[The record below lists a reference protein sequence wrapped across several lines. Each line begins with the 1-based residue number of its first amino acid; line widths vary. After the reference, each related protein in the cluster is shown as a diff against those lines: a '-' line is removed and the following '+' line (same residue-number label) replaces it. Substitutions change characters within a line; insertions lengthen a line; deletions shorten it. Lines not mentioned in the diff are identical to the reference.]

1 MSHATCPLK
10 QCMADSG
17 HERSSV
23 LRTVQQPGAEQRE
36 QQSLFEEDA
45 ALLLACH
52 ISVDLQG
59 QLGGQKNVRWHLKN
73 HLNWLQ
79 ERATG
84 AIILYIDGK
93 WHIRLGACYGDHA
106 MCVYE
111 RMN

>member
-59 QLGGQKNVRWHLKN
+59 QLGG
-73 HLNWLQ
+73 
-79 ERATG
+79 
-84 AIILYIDGK
+84 
-93 WHIRLGACYGDHA
+93 
-106 MCVYE
+106 
-111 RMN
+111 